1 MYLRTA
7 LMGIVSAF
15 GLPALLHAQV
25 VNFHNAQ
32 TVGVFVG
39 QGADPD
45 PGNNTWNAFAASGVA
60 TSGNL
65 TSSGGSTPITLT
77 ATYGFSN
84 GIVNAADQG
93 MPQYLLGN
101 EAGVNGANPLGTFT
115 LNNVPAGAYRLFL
128 YGTNFDHNRGTTFT
142 VSSGAPDG
150 GVSSTLNNTI
160 TSFIEGNNYVVFN
173 NVQPDS
179 SGKISGTFF
188 PNPADGV
195 GNNNLS
201 GEGSLNG
208 LQLVRVPE
216 PASAALLMLGG
227 FGLLARRR

>member
-7 LMGIVSAF
+7 LMGIVSVVA
-15 GLPALLHAQV
+15 LPALLHAQV

-32 TVGVFVG
+32 AVGVFVG

-45 PGNNTWNAFAASGVA
+45 PGNNTWNAFAASGAA
-60 TSGNL
+60 TSGSL
-65 TSSGGSTPITLT
+65 TSSGSSTPITLT

-101 EAGVNGANPLGTFT
+101 EAGVNGATPLGTFT
-115 LNNVPAGAYRLFL
+115 LNNVPAGTYRLFL

-142 VSSGAPDG
+142 VGTGTPDG
-150 GVSSTLNNTI
+150 GVSSTLNSTI

-173 NVQPDS
+173 NVLPA
-179 SGKISGTFF
+179 SGTISGTFF
-188 PNPADGV
+188 PNPTDGV

-227 FGLLARRR
+227 FGLLVRRR